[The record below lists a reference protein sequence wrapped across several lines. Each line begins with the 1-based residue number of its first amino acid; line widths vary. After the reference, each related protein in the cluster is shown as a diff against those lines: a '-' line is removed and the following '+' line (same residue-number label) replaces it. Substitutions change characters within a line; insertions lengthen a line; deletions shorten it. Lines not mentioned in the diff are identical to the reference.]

1 MRTKSES
8 ITATKGKSATVELPL
23 DVLIHINETVTV
35 DRDKVGESGT
45 TSIDLVVVPLSYMEY
60 SRLMSKP
67 FKRPLKNQA
76 WRIISGISSDTT
88 PKTQATLIAGVSDAI
103 TKHTTRY
110 VKRPQAIILTTLEG
124 GVTLDGKSGVQPCE
138 LDESLHPEIL
148 QRAVELA
155 KAAYTG
161 GLQDVV
167 ELGKRSE

>member
-35 DRDKVGESGT
+35 DRDKVG
-45 TSIDLVVVPLSYMEY
+45 SIDLVVVPLSYMEY

-124 GVTLDGKSGVQPCE
+124 GVTLDGDTEVQPCE